1 MPFAEP
7 LIGALLNL
15 SVDFPNAVPTDTG
28 YGPHVDF
35 LPATG
40 TDGPTGLT
48 SADCT
53 VAVM

>member
-1 MPFAEP
+1 VPFAEP

-15 SVDFPNAVPTDTG
+15 SVDFPTDTG

-40 TDGPTGLT
+40 TDGPAGLT